1 MTNHTPPNDENRDE
15 SDDDTYQTEFDPLT
29 DSVSEE
35 LIKAV
40 ATLNDADPAELALLA
55 EFIDPEALDAL
66 FGPRPNDTP
75 RDTDGRVVF
84 DYDAYH
90 VRKEISESSD
100 VPRTRVY
107 DAIRVLET
115 KGLVEIQH
123 SNPQQFRAVPI
134 EEAAKTLR
142 QEYES
147 RTDTL
152 VEALTAIE
160 PAESNGGDEEIT
172 HEVWALSGTT
182 PITNRTQQLIDA
194 AGREIVLIIGR
205 DEIVTE
211 ELLEQ
216 LQEAL
221 DTGLDVLIGV
231 QTEDVREQVAKAL
244 PDAEVFVSG
253 LEWLHSSPLDANDDT
268 TISRLLLI
276 DKNTILVSSV
286 HETAT
291 GGVET
296 EKAVFG
302 KGFDNGIVVI
312 ARRLMATGLP
322 PRQDPDTTADD

>member
-1 MTNHTPPNDENRDE
+1 M
-15 SDDDTYQTEFDPLT
+15 
-29 DSVSEE
+29 
-35 LIKAV
+35 
-40 ATLNDADPAELALLA
+40 
-55 EFIDPEALDAL
+55 
-66 FGPRPNDTP
+66 
-75 RDTDGRVVF
+75 
-84 DYDAYH
+84 
-90 VRKEISESSD
+90 KEISNHERSIELLQQLGLKEYEARCFVALARLPKGTAKEISD
-100 VPRTRVY
+100 ISEVPRTRVY

-134 EEAAKTLR
+134 EEAAETLR
-142 QEYES
+142 QEYEL

-152 VEALTAIE
+152 TEALTAIE
-160 PAESNGGDEEIT
+160 PAESNGGEAIT
-172 HEVWALSGTT
+172 HEVWALSGTV

-194 AGREIVLIIGR
+194 AGQEIVLIIGR
-205 DEIVTE
+205 DDVLTE

-221 DTGLDVLIGV
+221 DTGLAVLIGT
-231 QTEDVREQVAKAL
+231 QTEDLRAQVVEAL

-253 LEWLHSSPLDANDDT
+253 LEWLDSSPLEVDDDT
-268 TISRLLLI
+268 TISRLVLI

-291 GGVET
+291 GGIAT

-302 KGFDNGIVVI
+302 RGFDNGIVVI

-322 PRQDPDTTADD
+322 PADDPEQGDR

>member
-1 MTNHTPPNDENRDE
+1 MKDLSNQQQ
-15 SDDDTYQTEFDPLT
+15 SI
-29 DSVSEE
+29 E
-35 LIKAV
+35 LLQQLGLKEYEAGCFV
-40 ATLNDADPAELALLA
+40 ALARLPKGTA
-55 EFIDPEALDAL
+55 
-66 FGPRPNDTP
+66 
-75 RDTDGRVVF
+75 
-84 DYDAYH
+84 
-90 VRKEISESSD
+90 KEISETSD

-134 EEAAKTLR
+134 EEAAETLR

-152 VEALTAIE
+152 VEAMAAIE

-172 HEVWALSGTT
+172 HEVWALSGTAA
-182 PITNRTQQLIDA
+182 ITNRTQQLIDA
-194 AGREIVLIIGR
+194 AGREIVLIVGR
-205 DEIVTE
+205 DEVITD

-221 DTGLDVLIGV
+221 DTGLDVLVGT
-231 QTEDVREQVAKAL
+231 QTEDLREQIAEAL

-253 LEWLHSSPLDANDDT
+253 LEWLHSSPLEADDDT

-286 HETAT
+286 HETDT
-291 GGVET
+291 GGIET

-302 KGFDNGIVVI
+302 RGFDNGIVVI
-312 ARRLMATGLP
+312 TRRLMATGLP
-322 PRQDPDTTADD
+322 RRQDPDMPGDE

>member
-1 MTNHTPPNDENRDE
+1 MLQQLGLKEYEARC
-15 SDDDTYQTEFDPLT
+15 F
-29 DSVSEE
+29 
-35 LIKAV
+35 V
-40 ATLNDADPAELALLA
+40 ALARLPKGTA
-55 EFIDPEALDAL
+55 
-66 FGPRPNDTP
+66 
-75 RDTDGRVVF
+75 
-84 DYDAYH
+84 
-90 VRKEISESSD
+90 KEISETSE

-134 EEAAKTLR
+134 EEAAETLR

-182 PITNRTQQLIDA
+182 AITNRTQQLIDA
-194 AGREIVLIIGR
+194 AGREIVFIVGR
-205 DEIVTE
+205 EDVVTD

-221 DTGLDVLIGV
+221 DTGLDVLIGT
-231 QTEDVREQVAKAL
+231 QTEDLREQVAEAL
-244 PDAEVFVSG
+244 PDANVFVSG
-253 LEWLHSSPLDANDDT
+253 LEWLHSSPLEVDDDT

-291 GGVET
+291 GEIET

-302 KGFDNGIVVI
+302 RGFDNGIVVI
-312 ARRLMATGLP
+312 ARRLMATGLQP
-322 PRQDPDTTADD
+322 ADDPETPDDD

>member
-1 MTNHTPPNDENRDE
+1 MNETSNHHQAIDLLQQLGLKEYEARC
-15 SDDDTYQTEFDPLT
+15 F
-29 DSVSEE
+29 
-35 LIKAV
+35 V
-40 ATLNDADPAELALLA
+40 ALARLPKGTA
-55 EFIDPEALDAL
+55 
-66 FGPRPNDTP
+66 
-75 RDTDGRVVF
+75 
-84 DYDAYH
+84 
-90 VRKEISESSD
+90 KEISETSA

-134 EEAAKTLR
+134 EEAAETLR

-152 VEALTAIE
+152 VEALAAIE

-182 PITNRTQQLIDA
+182 AILNRTQQLIDA
-194 AGREIVLIIGR
+194 AGREIMLIVGR
-205 DEIVTE
+205 EDVVTD

-221 DTGLDVLIGV
+221 DTGLDVLIGT
-231 QTEDVREQVAKAL
+231 QTEDLRERVAEAL
-244 PDAEVFVSG
+244 PDANVFVSG
-253 LEWLHSSPLDANDDT
+253 LEWLHSSPLEVDDDT

-291 GGVET
+291 GEIET

-302 KGFDNGIVVI
+302 RGFDNGIVVI
-312 ARRLMATGLP
+312 ARRLMATGLQP
-322 PRQDPDTTADD
+322 ADDPETPDDD

>member
-1 MTNHTPPNDENRDE
+1 MKEISN
-15 SDDDTYQTEFDPLT
+15 QQQ
-29 DSVSEE
+29 SVE
-35 LIKAV
+35 LLQQLGLKEYEARCFV
-40 ATLNDADPAELALLA
+40 ALARLPKGTA
-55 EFIDPEALDAL
+55 
-66 FGPRPNDTP
+66 
-75 RDTDGRVVF
+75 
-84 DYDAYH
+84 
-90 VRKEISESSD
+90 KEISEISE

-134 EEAAKTLR
+134 EEAAETLR

-147 RTDTL
+147 RTETL

-160 PAESNGGDEEIT
+160 PEEPDGGDEEIT

-182 PITNRTQQLIDA
+182 AITNRTQQLIDA
-194 AGREIVLIIGR
+194 AGREVVLIIGR
-205 DEIVTE
+205 EEVVTD

-221 DTGLDVLIGV
+221 DTGLDVLVGT
-231 QTEDVREQVAKAL
+231 QTEEIRTQIAETL
-244 PDAEVFVSG
+244 PNAEVFISG
-253 LEWLHSSPLDANDDT
+253 LEWLHSSPLEADDDT

-302 KGFDNGIVVI
+302 RGFDNGIVVI

-322 PRQDPDTTADD
+322 RRQDPDMTEDE

>member
-1 MTNHTPPNDENRDE
+1 MKDISN
-15 SDDDTYQTEFDPLT
+15 QQQ
-29 DSVSEE
+29 SVDLLQQLGLKEYE
-35 LIKAV
+35 ARCFV
-40 ATLNDADPAELALLA
+40 ALARLPKGTA
-55 EFIDPEALDAL
+55 
-66 FGPRPNDTP
+66 
-75 RDTDGRVVF
+75 
-84 DYDAYH
+84 
-90 VRKEISESSD
+90 KEISETSE

-134 EEAAKTLR
+134 EEAAETLR

-160 PAESNGGDEEIT
+160 PAESNGGDQEIT
-172 HEVWALSGTT
+172 HEVWALSGTAA
-182 PITNRTQQLIDA
+182 ITNRTQQLIDA
-194 AGREIVLIIGR
+194 AGREIMLIVGR
-205 DEIVTE
+205 EDVVTE

-221 DTGLDVLIGV
+221 DTGLDVLIGT
-231 QTEDVREQVAKAL
+231 QTEDLRERVAEAL
-244 PDAEVFVSG
+244 PDANVFVSG
-253 LEWLHSSPLDANDDT
+253 LEWLHSSPLEVADDT

-286 HETAT
+286 HETDT
-291 GGVET
+291 GEIET

-302 KGFDNGIVVI
+302 RGFDNGIVVI
-312 ARRLMATGLP
+312 ARRLMATGFQP
-322 PRQDPDTTADD
+322 ADEPEMPDDE

>member
-1 MTNHTPPNDENRDE
+1 MN
-15 SDDDTYQTEFDPLT
+15 
-29 DSVSEE
+29 E
-35 LIKAV
+35 LSNQQRSIELLQQLGLKEYEARCFV
-40 ATLNDADPAELALLA
+40 ALARLPKGTA
-55 EFIDPEALDAL
+55 
-66 FGPRPNDTP
+66 
-75 RDTDGRVVF
+75 
-84 DYDAYH
+84 
-90 VRKEISESSD
+90 KEINETSE

-134 EEAAKTLR
+134 EEAAETLR

-152 VEALTAIE
+152 IEAIDNIE
-160 PAESNGGDEEIT
+160 PAIPDGDEEIT

-182 PITNRTQQLIDA
+182 AISNRTQQLIDA
-194 AGREIVLIIGR
+194 AGREIVLIVGR
-205 DEIVTE
+205 DEVITDG
-211 ELLEQ
+211 LLEQ

-221 DTGLDVLIGV
+221 DTGLDVLVGT
-231 QTEDVREQVAKAL
+231 QTEELRKQIAEAL

-253 LEWLHSSPLDANDDT
+253 LEWLHSSPLEATDDT

-286 HETAT
+286 HETDT

-302 KGFDNGIVVI
+302 RGFDNGIVVI

-322 PRQDPDTTADD
+322 PRQDPDTTAED